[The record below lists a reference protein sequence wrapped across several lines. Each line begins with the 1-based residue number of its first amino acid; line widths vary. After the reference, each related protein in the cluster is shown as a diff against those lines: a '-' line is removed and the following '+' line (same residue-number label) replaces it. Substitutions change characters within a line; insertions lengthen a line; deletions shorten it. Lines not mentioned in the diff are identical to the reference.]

1 MCMKNHAYVPE
12 PLVLAVANQ
21 RHGTHRALLELSKRR
36 LLCYE
41 SAGRGG
47 ICTFLLFFLFLAI
60 VYQVGRSD
68 LFFRLTEFYIIVA
81 FCHIS
86 SNPLR

>member
-47 ICTFLLFFLFLAI
+47 NVHFCIICLMLLFTRYFNSAFSPICLFC
-60 VYQVGRSD
+60 S
-68 LFFRLTEFYIIVA
+68 TE
-81 FCHIS
+81 
-86 SNPLR
+86 L